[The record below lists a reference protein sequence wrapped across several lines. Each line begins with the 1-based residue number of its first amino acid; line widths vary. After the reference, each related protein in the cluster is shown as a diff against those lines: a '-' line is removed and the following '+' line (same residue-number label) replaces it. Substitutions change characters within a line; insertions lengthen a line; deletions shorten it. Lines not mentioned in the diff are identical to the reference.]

1 MTWPGP
7 VILFCPKL
15 HQGCPISYAKFQRDP
30 SSGWVVIPE
39 ENSWGCIIPPP
50 SLHGRGLRFRCLL
63 CAWPNS
69 ELWQLGWNKPW
80 KGPPG
85 RVCHLLK
92 MKTSSFLPTLL
103 STGPYRLLHWKG
115 PLESGAGHLRPEIGP
130 CGPGMELLRH
140 VNCLFSLNVESERL

>member
-1 MTWPGP
+1 MTWPGNFVLSKVAQGMP
-7 VILFCPKL
+7 HKL
-15 HQGCPISYAKFQRDP
+15 CKISARSVQRLG
-30 SSGWVVIPE
+30 SHSGRKLMGVHH
-39 ENSWGCIIPPP
+39 PP
-50 SLHGRGLRFRCLL
+50 SLHGRGLRFRCRL

-69 ELWQLGWNKPW
+69 ELLQLGWNKPW

-103 STGPYRLLHWKG
+103 SNGPFRLLHWKG
-115 PLESGAGHLRPEIGP
+115 PLESGTGHLRPEIGP